1 MKTLILAEHNGKE
14 LSQTVYQAVTAA
26 LFWQAPIEILIV
38 GSDIDA
44 VANEAASI
52 AGVTDVVQADA
63 QYLTHQLAE
72 NLAEL
77 LANFGQEYRVILA
90 ADSTFSRN
98 ILPRA
103 AALLDVDMISDVLE
117 IQADNTYVRS
127 IYTGSINATLQSFD
141 DIQILTVHSSHYVA
155 AGKNSSKVQ
164 ITKLVPQAEQ
174 SNSRWVS
181 EARVQSTRPEL
192 NVAKM
197 IVSGG
202 GSLGSVEGFD
212 SLLTPLA
219 NKLGAAIGASRAA
232 IEAGFASSDL
242 LVGQSGVVVAPDLY
256 IAVGISGAVQ
266 HTHGI
271 KDSRVIVAINQDP
284 DAPIFQVA
292 DYWLVGDLFK
302 VVPELT
308 ANIQRF
314 N

>member
-14 LSQTVYQAVTAA
+14 LSHTVYQAVTVA
-26 LFWQAPIEILIV
+26 LVWQAPIEILVV

-52 AGVTDVVQADA
+52 VGVTGVVQADA

-72 NLAEL
+72 NVAEL
-77 LANFGQEYRVILA
+77 LANLGQEYRVILA

-141 DIQILTVHSSHYVA
+141 AIQILTVHSSHYVA

-271 KDSRVIVAINQDP
+271 KDSKVIVAINQDP